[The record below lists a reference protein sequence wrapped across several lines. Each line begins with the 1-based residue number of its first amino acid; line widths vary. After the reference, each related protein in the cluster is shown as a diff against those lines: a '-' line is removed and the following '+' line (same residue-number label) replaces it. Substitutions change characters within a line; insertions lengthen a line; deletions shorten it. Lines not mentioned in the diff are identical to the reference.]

1 MKKVLALVAAAAA
14 LVSFNPV
21 QAEPTEGFYVGG
33 LAGGNFLQTSK
44 KHGRHAEFKTGY
56 DVGGLIGY
64 ELCDG
69 IRLEGEFTYRHNCL
83 KSLKFSH
90 RRFSGDRRSNHK
102 GNFRSMSYMANIIY
116 DIPLSCQPCGWDFFP
131 YVGAGIGYSS
141 QRFSSHHCH
150 DDEFDGDF
158 DFRFRRRHNNHKKNG
173 FAWQVI
179 AGLGYEIDACTDI
192 ALEYR
197 FNKGRLENFYNHSL
211 NVALRYHF

>member
-44 KHGRHAEFKTGY
+44 RSGVDYDFRAGY
-56 DVGGLIGY
+56 DVGGFVGY

-69 IRLEGEFTYRHNCL
+69 FRLEGEFTYRHNSL
-83 KSLKFSH
+83 KSVKFGSSS
-90 RRFSGDRRSNHK
+90 FNSSGHYH
-102 GNFRSMSYMANIIY
+102 SMSYMANLIY
-116 DIPLSCQPCGWDFFP
+116 DIPMCWQPCGWEIFP
-131 YVGAGIGYSS
+131 YVGAGIGYSNEKVKFS
-141 QRFSSHHCH
+141 HHVETETEFTFSSH
-150 DDEFDGDF
+150 
-158 DFRFRRRHNNHKKNG
+158 KKENG

-179 AGLGYEIDACTDI
+179 AGLGYEIDQCTDV

-197 FNKGRLENFYNHSL
+197 FHKGQLEKIYNHSL